1 MEFRFLAVNGAMGVM
16 KTMKNLQ
23 WLAAAI
29 LLSGCA
35 GDSDVERAGKFLVG
49 TFNGSGEK
57 ISRERAAAVPY
68 ATMGLALG
76 SNPEVL
82 LVLGT
87 ATGGNQEWFAGDAI
101 FVATRDG
108 HIIRTAGLPYDLGG
122 IRSLSSASNVPSA
135 AAPSL
140 FLVDFPDLGVYAA
153 PLLCS
158 SKLVGDDTIEILGA
172 SIPTRHIVEQC
183 QVSALK
189 WTFENDF
196 WQDVQTGAM
205 WRSSQYVHP
214 KSPPVILEVLRP
226 AEAGGG

>member
-1 MEFRFLAVNGAMGVM
+1 MGVVTM
-16 KTMKNLQ
+16 MPMKNLR
-23 WLAAAI
+23 WLATAI

-35 GDSDVERAGKFLVG
+35 GDSDVERVGKFLIG

-68 ATMGLALG
+68 PTMGLALG

-87 ATGGNQEWFAGDAI
+87 AMGGNQEWFAGDSI
-101 FVATRDG
+101 FLATREG

-122 IRSLSSASNVPSA
+122 IRSLSPASSMPSA
-135 AAPSL
+135 GAASL
-140 FLVDFPDLGVYAA
+140 FLVDFPDLGIYAA

-158 SKLVGDDTIEILGA
+158 SKLMGDDNVEILGA
-172 SIPTRHIVEQC
+172 SIPTRHIVEHC
-183 QVSALK
+183 EVSALK
-189 WTFENDF
+189 WTFENHF
-196 WQDVQTGAM
+196 WQDAKTGAT

-214 KSPPVILEVLRP
+214 KSPPLILEVLRP
-226 AEAGGG
+226 AS